1 MTGRFVC
8 LSKSSVLSP
17 LCSRKHAI
25 YHAKHCDIVRKVYID
40 MRYMCV
46 RTWNACYG
54 VTVQLFSPMRKG
66 GEERR
71 KRLLH
76 AAEKAVSCHERA
88 FSVMPNG
95 LFRMVKEALPQTG
108 KGTVVCWFYVNG
120 CVIECYIKSAKTAYL
135 RPDGCPHVLTPV
147 FRMCGCIIMRPSL
160 GFCINMQSV

>member
-25 YHAKHCDIVRKVYID
+25 CWLNCCNVLRNMCFIVIYIS
-40 MRYMCV
+40 V
-46 RTWNACYG
+46 RTWNARYG
-54 VTVQLFSPMRKG
+54 VTVQLFSPVCKG

-71 KRLLH
+71 NRLLR
-76 AAEKAVSCHERA
+76 AAEKAVSCRERA
-88 FSVMPNG
+88 CSVMPNG

-147 FRMCGCIIMRPSL
+147 FRMCGCIIMRPS
-160 GFCINMQSV
+160 